1 MKAEQMRD
9 VVEACRMLADGTRA
23 SILLILA
30 KGTETVGALCDD
42 LNLPQPTTSHHL
54 ALLRM
59 SGLAARKRKGK
70 QMFYSLNRE
79 KLAPVRQFLAL
90 LK

>member
-1 MKAEQMRD
+1 MKADELRE
-9 VVEACRMLADGTRA
+9 VAEVCRMLADATRVSMLA
-23 SILLILA
+23 ILS
-30 KGTETVGALCDD
+30 KGTQTVGALCNA
-42 LNLPQPTTSHHL
+42 LKLPQPTTSHHL

-59 SGLAARKRKGK
+59 SGLASRKRKGK

-79 KLAPVRQFLAL
+79 KLVPVRRFLAL